1 VPTSKLLRFP
11 EGPYMLWNIAVGL
24 TILLAFGSV
33 LFALWTDR
41 EPSEREGRAQLER

>member
-1 VPTSKLLRFP
+1 
-11 EGPYMLWNIAVGL
+11 MLWNIAVGL